1 MLTNSKTKLTNLIF
15 LSATFDK
22 NFKMK
27 KILFL
32 TLFSIALFSC
42 SKDKFNNNN
51 PYLPNYAFSMDV
63 NKSLPTY
70 NALSFTGNAV
80 RVYPAGG
87 PSRGV
92 IIFNTGSGYNA
103 YDGAC
108 PNQDL
113 STCSTLTISGS
124 NANCPC
130 GSENY
135 NLFTGQSAGK
145 QYPLKPYRVEINGEV
160 IRVYN

>member
-1 MLTNSKTKLTNLIF
+1 
-15 LSATFDK
+15 
-22 NFKMK
+22 MK
-27 KILFL
+27 KILPLILISTFL
-32 TLFSIALFSC
+32 LSC

-51 PYLPNYAFSMDV
+51 PYLPNYAFSIDI
-63 NKSLPTY
+63 NKSLPSY
-70 NALSFTGNAV
+70 SALNFTGNAV
-80 RVYPAGG
+80 KAYPANG
-87 PSRGV
+87 PSRGLIV
-92 IIFNTGSGYNA
+92 FNTGSGYNA

-113 STCSTLTISGS
+113 SSCSTLTISGS

-135 NLFTGQSAGK
+135 NLFTGQSVGK
-145 QYPLKPYRVEINGEV
+145 QYPLKLYRVEVNGDL

>member
-1 MLTNSKTKLTNLIF
+1 
-15 LSATFDK
+15 
-22 NFKMK
+22 MK
-27 KILFL
+27 KILLLIVLSVVFL
-32 TLFSIALFSC
+32 GC

-51 PYLPNYAFSMDV
+51 PYLPNYSFSIDL
-63 NKSLPTY
+63 NTNLPTY
-70 NALSFTGNAV
+70 SNLKFTGNAIK
-80 RVYPAGG
+80 VYPLNG

-92 IIFNTGSGYNA
+92 IVFNTGSTMNA
-103 YDGAC
+103 FDGAC
-108 PNQDL
+108 PNQNL
-113 STCSTLTISGS
+113 SSCSTLTVSGS

-145 QYPLKPYRVEINGEV
+145 EYPLKQYRVEVNGDV

>member
-1 MLTNSKTKLTNLIF
+1 
-15 LSATFDK
+15 
-22 NFKMK
+22 MK
-27 KILFL
+27 KILSSILIL
-32 TLFSIALFSC
+32 TFIFGC

-51 PYLPNYAFSMDV
+51 PYLPNYAFSIDL
-63 NKSLPTY
+63 NKSLPSY
-70 NALSFTGNAV
+70 SALNFTGNAV
-80 RVYPAGG
+80 KAYPANG

-113 STCSTLTISGS
+113 SSCSTLTISGS

-145 QYPLKPYRVEINGEV
+145 QYPLKPYRVEVNGDL

>member
-1 MLTNSKTKLTNLIF
+1 
-15 LSATFDK
+15 
-22 NFKMK
+22 MK
-27 KILFL
+27 KILLLVAFAVLFL
-32 TLFSIALFSC
+32 GC

-51 PYLPNYAFSMDV
+51 PYLPNFPFSIDI
-63 NKSLPTY
+63 NTNLPLYSSLKF
-70 NALSFTGNAV
+70 AGNAV
-80 RVYPAGG
+80 KAYPSGG
-87 PSRGV
+87 PSRG
-92 IIFNTGSGYNA
+92 IIVFNSGSSFNA

-113 STCSTLTISGS
+113 SSCSTLSVSGS

-135 NLFTGQSAGK
+135 NLFTGQCPGK
-145 QYPLKPYRVEINGEV
+145 EYPLKQYRVEINGDI

>member
-1 MLTNSKTKLTNLIF
+1 
-15 LSATFDK
+15 
-22 NFKMK
+22 MK
-27 KILFL
+27 KILSSVLIL
-32 TLFSIALFSC
+32 TFIFGC

-51 PYLPNYAFSMDV
+51 PYLPNYAFSIDL
-63 NKSLPTY
+63 NKSLPSY
-70 NALSFTGNAV
+70 SALNFTGNAV
-80 RVYPAGG
+80 KAYPANG

-113 STCSTLTISGS
+113 SSCSTLTISGS

-145 QYPLKPYRVEINGEV
+145 QYPLKPYRVEVNGDL

>member
-1 MLTNSKTKLTNLIF
+1 
-15 LSATFDK
+15 
-22 NFKMK
+22 MK

-32 TLFSIALFSC
+32 ILLSAFIFGC
-42 SKDKFNNNN
+42 SKDKFSNEN
-51 PYLPNYAFSMDV
+51 PFLPNYSFSMDV
-63 NKSLPTY
+63 NKNLP
-70 NALSFTGNAV
+70 SFSGLNFAGNAV
-80 RVYPAGG
+80 KAYPSNG

-92 IIFNTGSGYNA
+92 IIFNTGSTYNA
-103 YDGAC
+103 WDGAC

-113 STCSTLTISGS
+113 TTCSTLTISGS
-124 NANCPC
+124 NASCPC

-145 QYPLKPYRVEINGEV
+145 QYSLKQYRVEVNGDV

>member
-1 MLTNSKTKLTNLIF
+1 LN
-15 LSATFDK
+15 ATFDK

-27 KILFL
+27 KILSL
-32 TLFSIALFSC
+32 ILISIFILGC

-51 PYLPNYAFSMDV
+51 PYLPNYGFSIDL
-63 NKSLPTY
+63 NKSLPSY
-70 NALSFTGNAV
+70 SALNFTGNAV
-80 RVYPAGG
+80 KAYPANG

-92 IIFNTGSGYNA
+92 IIFNTGGGYNA

-113 STCSTLTISGS
+113 SGCSTLSINGS

-145 QYPLKPYRVEINGEV
+145 QYPLKPYRVEVNGDL

>member
-1 MLTNSKTKLTNLIF
+1 
-15 LSATFDK
+15 
-22 NFKMK
+22 MK
-27 KILFL
+27 KTLLLVVLSVFFL
-32 TLFSIALFSC
+32 GC

-51 PYLPNYAFSMDV
+51 PYLPNYSFSIDL
-63 NKSLPTY
+63 NTTLPTY
-70 NALSFTGNAV
+70 SNLKFTGNAIKA
-80 RVYPAGG
+80 YPLNG

-92 IIFNTGSGYNA
+92 IVFNTGSSFNA
-103 YDGAC
+103 FDGAC

-113 STCSTLTISGS
+113 SSCSTLTVSGS

-145 QYPLKPYRVEINGEV
+145 EYPLKQYRVEVNGDV